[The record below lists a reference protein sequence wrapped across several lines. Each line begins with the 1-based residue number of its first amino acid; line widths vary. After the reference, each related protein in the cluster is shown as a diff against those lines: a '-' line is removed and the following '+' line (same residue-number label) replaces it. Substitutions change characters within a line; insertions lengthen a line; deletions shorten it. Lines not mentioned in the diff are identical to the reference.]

1 MGKEV
6 FNAKISIG
14 SPKVKGHGASHD
26 IRLLEVTSI
35 TTKKIWWNLKPIRG
49 LKGAIAKKKW
59 KITTKE
65 N

>member
-35 TTKKIWWNLKPIRG
+35 TTKKIW
-49 LKGAIAKKKW
+49 
-59 KITTKE
+59 
-65 N
+65 